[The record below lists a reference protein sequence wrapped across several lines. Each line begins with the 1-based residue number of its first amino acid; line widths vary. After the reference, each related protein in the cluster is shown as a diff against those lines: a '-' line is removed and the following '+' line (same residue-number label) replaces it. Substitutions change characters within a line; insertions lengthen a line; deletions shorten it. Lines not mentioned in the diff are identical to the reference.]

1 MSTGFRIGRRLALAL
16 PGLALP
22 GLVLTPR
29 RAEAQGSAQGALQGG
44 GGAPL
49 RLVVPFPAGTTPDTL
64 ARLYG
69 ASVSGPLG
77 QPVVVENR
85 AGGGGMIAAEY
96 VARAAPDGNMLF
108 VGSNGPMAITRHI
121 TERMSFD
128 PERDFR
134 SVAFLGVSMQVLVV
148 RPGLSTDLAGFLALA
163 RAQEVNYGSVGAG
176 SAGHLFM
183 AGLVSQAGLKGQHV
197 PYRGAPQAL
206 LEIAAGRLDVMVA
219 AIGSAIP
226 LIREG
231 KVVPLAVTGPGRDPL
246 LPEVPSFEQAGVPGF
261 VLPVWN
267 ALFAQR
273 TVPDAVVE
281 RIAKALADAQKDETV
296 RRGVTAAGFTVE
308 TRDPAAMDRFIAQ
321 ESARWGEIAR
331 ATGVRL
337 TD

>member
-1 MSTGFRIGRRLALAL
+1 MNASHRLGRRLALSL
-16 PGLALP
+16 PALALAAR
-22 GLVLTPR
+22 G
-29 RAEAQGSAQGALQGG
+29 AGAQVA

-69 ASVSGPLG
+69 AAISGPLG
-77 QPVVVENR
+77 QPVVVDNR
-85 AGGGGMIAAEY
+85 AGGGGMIAAEFS
-96 VARAAPDGNMLF
+96 ARAAPDGNTLF
-108 VGSNGPMAITRHI
+108 VGSNGPISINKHI
-121 TERMSFD
+121 TDRMPFD
-128 PERDFR
+128 PDRDFR
-134 SVAFLGVSMQVLVV
+134 PVAFLGVSMQVLVV
-148 RPGLSTDLAGFLALA
+148 RPGLATDLAGFLARA
-163 RAQEVNYGSVGAG
+163 RAEEVNYASVGAG

-183 AGLVSQAGLKGQHV
+183 AGLVNQLGLKGQHV

-206 LEIAAGRLDVMVA
+206 LEIAAGRVEVMVA
-219 AIGSAIP
+219 AIGSALP

-231 KVVPLAVTGPGRDPL
+231 KVVALAVTGPGRDPL
-246 LPEVPSFEQAGVPGF
+246 LPEVPSFEEAGVPGF

-273 TVPDAVVE
+273 AVPDATVG
-281 RIAKALADAQKDETV
+281 RIAAAIAEAQRDEAV

-308 TRDPAAMDRFIAQ
+308 ARDPASMDRFIAQ

>member
-1 MSTGFRIGRRLALAL
+1 MTAPYRLGRRLALAL
-16 PGLALP
+16 SGLALAAR
-22 GLVLTPR
+22 G
-29 RAEAQGSAQGALQGG
+29 AGAQSAA
-44 GGAPL
+44 GAPL

-69 ASVSGPLG
+69 AAISGPLG
-77 QPVVVENR
+77 QPVVVDNR
-85 AGGGGMIAAEY
+85 AGGGGMIAAEFA
-96 VARAAPDGNMLF
+96 ARAAPDGNTLF
-108 VGSNGPMAITRHI
+108 VGSNGTISINKHI
-121 TERMSFD
+121 TDRMPFD
-128 PERDFR
+128 PDRDFR
-134 SVAFLGVSMQVLVV
+134 PVAFLGVSMQVLVV
-148 RPGLSTDLAGFLALA
+148 RPGLATDLAGFLARA
-163 RAQEVNYGSVGAG
+163 RAEEVNYASVGAG

-183 AGLVSQAGLKGQHV
+183 AGLVNQLGLKGQHV

-206 LEIAAGRLDVMVA
+206 LEIAAGRVEVMVA
-219 AIGSAIP
+219 AIGSALP

-231 KVVPLAVTGPGRDPL
+231 KVVALAVTGPGRDPL

-261 VLPVWN
+261 ALAVWN

-273 TVPDAVVE
+273 AVPDATVG
-281 RIAKALADAQKDETV
+281 RIAAAIADAQRDESV

-308 TRDPAAMDRFIAQ
+308 ALDPASMGRFIAE

>member
-1 MSTGFRIGRRLALAL
+1 MTAPYRLGRRPALALSGLALAAR
-16 PGLALP
+16 GA
-22 GLVLTPR
+22 G
-29 RAEAQGSAQGALQGG
+29 AQSAA
-44 GGAPL
+44 GAPL

-69 ASVSGPLG
+69 AAISGPLG
-77 QPVVVENR
+77 QPVVVDNR
-85 AGGGGMIAAEY
+85 AGGGGMIAAEFA
-96 VARAAPDGNMLF
+96 ARAAPDGNTLF
-108 VGSNGPMAITRHI
+108 VGSNGTISINKHI
-121 TERMSFD
+121 TDRMPFD
-128 PERDFR
+128 PGRDFR
-134 SVAFLGVSMQVLVV
+134 PVAFLGVSMQVLVV
-148 RPGLSTDLAGFLALA
+148 RPGLATDLAGFLAYA
-163 RAQEVNYGSVGAG
+163 RAEEVNYASVGAG

-183 AGLVSQAGLKGQHV
+183 AGLVNQLGLKGQHV

-206 LEIAAGRLDVMVA
+206 LEIAAGRVEVMVA
-219 AIGSAIP
+219 AIGSALP

-231 KVVPLAVTGPGRDPL
+231 KVVALAVTGPGRDPL

-261 VLPVWN
+261 ALAVWN

-273 TVPDAVVE
+273 AVPDATVG
-281 RIAKALADAQKDETV
+281 RIAAAIADAQRDESV

-308 TRDPAAMDRFIAQ
+308 ALDPASMGRFIAE

>member
-1 MSTGFRIGRRLALAL
+1 MTTPHRTGRRSLLALSAL
-16 PGLALP
+16 AIPSLAIPSLA
-22 GLVLTPR
+22 
-29 RAEAQGSAQGALQGG
+29 RAQPA

-69 ASVSGPLG
+69 AAIAGPLG
-77 QPVVVENR
+77 QPVVVDNR
-85 AGGGGMIAAEY
+85 AGGGGMIAAEHA
-96 VARAAPDGNMLF
+96 ARAAPDGNTLF
-108 VGSNGPMAITRHI
+108 VGGNGPIAINKHI
-121 TERMSFD
+121 TDRMPFD
-128 PERDFR
+128 PDRDFR
-134 SVAFLGVSMQVLVV
+134 PVAFLGISMQVLVV
-148 RPGLSTDLAGFLALA
+148 RPGLATDLAGFLAGA

-176 SAGHLFM
+176 SASHMFM
-183 AGLVSQAGLKGQHV
+183 AGLVSQAGLKGQHI

-206 LEIAAGRLDVMVA
+206 LEIAAGRVDVMVA
-219 AIGSAIP
+219 AIGSALP

-231 KVVPLAVTGPGRDPL
+231 KVVALAVTGPARDPL
-246 LPEVPSFEQAGVPGF
+246 LPDVPSFDEAGVPGF

-273 TVPDAVVE
+273 AVPDAAVE
-281 RIAKALADAQKDETV
+281 RIAAALAAARRDEAV
-296 RRGVTAAGFTVE
+296 RRGVVAAGFTIE
-308 TRDPAAMDRFIAQ
+308 ARDPEAMAEFIAR

>member
-1 MSTGFRIGRRLALAL
+1 MTTQHRISRRLALAV
-16 PGLALP
+16 PAALA
-22 GLVLTPR
+22 GV
-29 RAEAQGSAQGALQGG
+29 
-44 GGAPL
+44 GGARAQAGSPL

-69 ASVSGPLG
+69 AAISGPLG
-77 QPVVVENR
+77 QPVVVDNR

-96 VARAAPDGNMLF
+96 AARAVPDGNTLF
-108 VGSNGPMAITRHI
+108 VGSNGTISINKHI
-121 TERMSFD
+121 TDRMPFD
-128 PERDFR
+128 PDRDFR
-134 SVAFLGVSMQVLVV
+134 PVAFLGVSMQVLVV
-148 RPGLSTDLAGFLALA
+148 RPGLATDLAGFLAQA
-163 RAQEVNYGSVGAG
+163 RVQEVNYGSVGAG

-183 AGLVSQAGLKGQHV
+183 AGLVAQAGLKGQHI

-206 LEIAAGRLDVMVA
+206 IEIAAGRVDVMVA
-219 AIGSAIP
+219 ATGSALP

-231 KVVPLAVTGPGRDPL
+231 KVVALAVTGPARDPL
-246 LPEVPSFEQAGVPGF
+246 LPEVPSFEEAGVPGF

-273 TVPDAVVE
+273 AVPDAAVE
-281 RIAKALADAQKDETV
+281 RVAAALAAAQTDETV
-296 RRGVTAAGFTVE
+296 RRGVVAAGFTVE
-308 TRDPAAMDRFIAQ
+308 ARDPAAMGRFIAQ

>member
-1 MSTGFRIGRRLALAL
+1 MTAPHRLGRRLALAL
-16 PGLALP
+16 PALALAAR
-22 GLVLTPR
+22 G
-29 RAEAQGSAQGALQGG
+29 AGAQTAGG
-44 GGAPL
+44 VPL

-69 ASVSGPLG
+69 AAISGPLG
-77 QPVVVENR
+77 QPVVVDNR
-85 AGGGGMIAAEY
+85 AGGGGMIAAEFA
-96 VARAAPDGNMLF
+96 ARAAPDGNTLF
-108 VGSNGPMAITRHI
+108 VGSNGTISINKHI
-121 TERMSFD
+121 TERMPFD
-128 PERDFR
+128 PDRDFR
-134 SVAFLGVSMQVLVV
+134 PVAFLGVSMQVLVV
-148 RPGLSTDLAGFLALA
+148 RPGLATDLAGFLAHA
-163 RAQEVNYGSVGAG
+163 RAEEVNYASVGAG

-183 AGLVSQAGLKGQHV
+183 AGLVSQLGLKGQHV

-206 LEIAAGRLDVMVA
+206 LEIAAGRVEVMVA
-219 AIGSAIP
+219 AIGSALP

-231 KVVPLAVTGPGRDPL
+231 KVVALAVTGPGRDPL

-261 VLPVWN
+261 ALGVWN

-273 TVPDAVVE
+273 AVPDATVG
-281 RIAKALADAQKDETV
+281 RIAAAIADAQRDESV

-308 TRDPAAMDRFIAQ
+308 ALDPASMSRFIAE